1 MQYLEKKRK
10 KIEFIKI
17 QKKLKYISFIKIHSE
32 LLNLTGADV

>member
-10 KIEFIKI
+10 KIEFIE
-17 QKKLKYISFIKIHSE
+17 KYISFIKIHSE